1 MSTSHSAHSPRTSG
15 AGIQV
20 RPEAQGF
27 KPYSPGLSIDEI
39 QERYGLAKV
48 IKLAS
53 NENPLGVSPV
63 VRKVLEAKAGLAF
76 RYPQW
81 GYPRLR
87 QAMADSLG
95 VDVSRM
101 VAGNGSDE
109 IIDLLVRVL
118 CRPGQDHVLAARP
131 CFSVYASQ
139 ALICGVE
146 FRQVDLNPD
155 FSLPLDRLARAANE
169 HTALVFVTSPDNPSG
184 LAATADELEALA
196 RALPSRT
203 LLAVDEAYI
212 HFVDDQERRSLLSR
226 LDELPNVALLR
237 TFSKAY
243 GLAGLRL
250 GLGVLPPHLAEIML
264 RVQMPFSVNL
274 LAEEAGVA
282 ALSDEVFYRET
293 LRVTGQGRDFLMAG
307 LEALGC
313 APLSSQAN
321 FIMFRPPMDAA
332 AVFEGLLTC
341 GIIVR
346 PLASYGLADRLRVS
360 VGRMDEN
367 QAFIAALRHVLGQG
381 GDI

>member
-1 MSTSHSAHSPRTSG
+1 MSTSIPAIR
-15 AGIQV
+15 V
-20 RPEAQGF
+20 RPEAEGF

-39 QERYGLAKV
+39 KARHGLSNV

-63 VRKVLEAKAGLAF
+63 VRKVIEEKAGLAF
-76 RYPQW
+76 RYPQC

-87 QAMADSLG
+87 QAIAENLG
-95 VDVSRM
+95 VDVAGV

-131 CFSVYASQ
+131 CFSVYGSQ
-139 ALICGVE
+139 ARICGVD

-155 FSLPLDRLARAANE
+155 FSLPLDRLADAADE
-169 HTALVFVTSPDNPSG
+169 HTALVFVTSPDNPTG
-184 LAATADELEALA
+184 VAARTDDLEAFA

-212 HFVDDQERRSLLSR
+212 DFVDDQERASLLPRLISR
-226 LDELPNVALLR
+226 AGLPNVALVR

-250 GLGVLPPHLAEIML
+250 GLGVLPADLADIVL

-274 LAEEAGVA
+274 LAEEAGIA
-282 ALSDEVFYRET
+282 AMADEVFHAET
-293 LRVTGQGRDFLMAG
+293 LRVTREGRDWLTSE
-307 LEALGC
+307 LSALGC
-313 APLSSQAN
+313 APVPSQAN
-321 FIMFRPPMDAA
+321 FIMFAPPMEAR
-332 AVFEGLLTC
+332 AVFEGLLRR
-341 GIIVR
+341 GVIVR
-346 PLASYGLADRLRVS
+346 PLASYGLADRIRVS
-360 VGRMDEN
+360 IGRMDEN
-367 QAFIAALRHVLGQG
+367 RAFVAALKEVLAEGARA
-381 GDI
+381 

>member
-1 MSTSHSAHSPRTSG
+1 MSTPISTIS
-15 AGIQV
+15 V

-39 QERYGLAKV
+39 KQRYGLAQV

-63 VRKVLEAKAGLAF
+63 VRKVLESKAALAF
-76 RYPQW
+76 RYPQC

-87 QAMADSLG
+87 QAMAEALG
-95 VDVSRM
+95 VDVARI

-131 CFSVYASQ
+131 CFSVYGSQ

-155 FSLPLDRLARAANE
+155 YSLPLTRLAEMADER
-169 HTALVFVTSPDNPSG
+169 TALVFVTSPDNPTG
-184 LAATADELEALA
+184 VAAKTDDLEALA
-196 RALPSRT
+196 RALPKRT

-212 HFVDDQERRSLLSR
+212 HFVDDEQRASLLPR
-226 LDELPNVALLR
+226 LASLPNVALLR

-250 GLGVLPPHLAEIML
+250 GLGVLPPELTDIML
-264 RVQMPFSVNL
+264 RVQIPFSVNL
-274 LAEEAGVA
+274 LAEEAGIA
-282 ALSDEVFYRET
+282 ALSDHIFYEET
-293 LRVTGQGRDFLMAG
+293 LRVTREGRTYLMSELA
-307 LEALGC
+307 ALNC
-313 APLSSQAN
+313 APQPSQSN
-321 FIMFRPPMDAA
+321 FIMFTPHQEAK
-332 AVFEGLLTC
+332 AVFEGLLRR

-346 PLASYGLADRLRVS
+346 PLASYGLADKIRVS

-367 QAFIAALRHVLGQG
+367 QAFVSALREVLGA
-381 GDI
+381 